1 MKTMAW
7 RASNTVTWWSSS
19 IPTTRNSYTL
29 VNTKYFSH
37 CGAPLEYTM
46 PTNHGHFECLDFM
59 LMLVTLNRWVIVA
72 CLEAHCA
79 AAHTHCY
86 YVPISVGHGFNCTSS
101 SVRHIFAYLLE
112 GPENNPPLLGMKL
125 LQRLSSL
132 NSMCGYSC
140 IGEVKGGGT
149 NNEDS
154 CKQVRTWRVCV
165 QALNELGSLGPLS
178 EKQDVVRSPLVMIL

>member
-1 MKTMAW
+1 MLGLYVDAC
-7 RASNTVTWWSSS
+7 
-19 IPTTRNSYTL
+19 
-29 VNTKYFSH
+29 H
-37 CGAPLEYTM
+37 LEQVSDCT
-46 PTNHGHFECLDFM
+46 CLK
-59 LMLVTLNRWVIVA
+59 
-72 CLEAHCA
+72 AHCA
-79 AAHTHCY
+79 AAHTQCY
-86 YVPISVGHGFNCTSS
+86 YVPISVGHGFNCTPS

-154 CKQVRTWRVCV
+154 CKQVYAHDRARVFT
-165 QALNELGSLGPLS
+165 
-178 EKQDVVRSPLVMIL
+178 